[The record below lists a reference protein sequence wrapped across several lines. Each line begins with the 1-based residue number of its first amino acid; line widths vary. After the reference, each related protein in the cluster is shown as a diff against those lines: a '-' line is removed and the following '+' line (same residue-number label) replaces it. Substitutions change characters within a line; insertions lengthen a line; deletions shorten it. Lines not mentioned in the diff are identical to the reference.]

1 MLRKKERNNLEKTN
15 KMNKIE
21 LNVFYSKSKTRLAEL
36 WKFKAFR
43 YSVFLHSFYFIFSV
57 IITLLV
63 LRNKSDFY
71 VYYKVGGIFVN
82 TPNDLFNPTF
92 YTETWPFRYLPLSA
106 LMFVP
111 YYFMGFDLGFIVF
124 SLINLLL
131 NILIS
136 IILYKIIILVRGADH
151 ESHDKRV
158 ILYICLFLIGV
169 PQLFNY
175 ILGQINL
182 YVTLFILLSLFIFI
196 KYSDIKW
203 QLIASIILGISI
215 IIKPTTVFMIPFI
228 ILLGYDYEKKKF
240 KLEFTKSFVRLLG
253 VILPLLLN
261 LILFFLYP
269 NLLNGF
275 LTANFTGSETVLPNH
290 SFSIT
295 KIISNMFLY
304 LGVPSNELSVLPIF
318 FVVLLVIGGLGFIIY
333 IFRRSNVNN
342 MIFGYLFGILIM
354 FLAYFDTWDHH
365 LLQILPLLIISFF
378 NLPRNSE
385 LTRKYLKPGFFF
397 LNFSGLVFTGIFF
410 LTQPFFPFNFATTLF
425 LILIFIGVSR
435 HCLKKQNNGTS

>member
-1 MLRKKERNNLEKTN
+1 LNRL
-15 KMNKIE
+15 IE
-21 LNVFYSKSKTRLAEL
+21 
-36 WKFKAFR
+36 KFKTHLIKHWFVLVCVLLHII
-43 YSVFLHSFYFIFSV
+43 YFIVSVFM
-57 IITLLV
+57 TLLV
-63 LRNKSDFY
+63 LRTQSDFY
-71 VYYKVGGIFVN
+71 VYYRVGEIFVN
-82 TPNDLFNPTF
+82 NPNNLYNPA
-92 YTETWPFRYLPLSA
+92 YYVNIWPFRYFPLSA

-111 YYFMGFDLGFIVF
+111 YYFMGFNLGFIVF
-124 SLINLLL
+124 NLINLLL

-136 IILYKIIILVRGADH
+136 ILLYKIIILVRGTDH

-158 ILYICLFLIGV
+158 ILYICLFLIGL
-169 PQLFNY
+169 PQIFNY
-175 ILGQINL
+175 VLGQINL

-215 IIKPTTVFMIPFI
+215 IIKPTTIFMIPFI

-261 LILFFLYP
+261 LILFFIYP

-275 LTANFTGSETVLPNH
+275 LTANFTGSDTELPNH

-304 LGVPSNELSVLPIF
+304 LGVPSDELSVLPIF
-318 FVVLLVIGGLGFIIY
+318 LVVLLVIGGLSFIFY
-333 IFRRSNVNN
+333 IFRKSNVNS
-342 MIFGYLFGILIM
+342 MIVGYLFGILIM

-365 LLQILPLLIISFF
+365 ILQIAPLLIISLF

-385 LTRKYLKPGFFF
+385 ITRKYVKPGFFF
-397 LNFSGLVFTGIFF
+397 LNFFGLVFTGIFLF
-410 LTQPFFPFNFATTLF
+410 IAEIAPNLRPFYPFNFASTLF
-425 LILIFIGVSR
+425 LILIFIGVSK
-435 HCLKKQNNGTS
+435 HCLKKQNKGKS

>member
-1 MLRKKERNNLEKTN
+1 M
-15 KMNKIE
+15 
-21 LNVFYSKSKTRLAEL
+21 FYSKSKARLTEL
-36 WKFKAFR
+36 WKIKVFR
-43 YSVFLHSFYFIFSV
+43 YSIILQLFYFIFSV
-57 IITLLV
+57 VMTIFV
-63 LRNKSDFY
+63 LRTYSDFY

-82 TPNDLFNPTF
+82 NPENL
-92 YTETWPFRYLPLSA
+92 YNPAYYLDSWPFRYLPLSA

-111 YYFMGFDLGFIVF
+111 YYLMGFDLGFIAF
-124 SLINLLL
+124 TLINLLL

-136 IILYKIIILVRGADH
+136 IILYKIIILVRGTDH

-158 ILYICLFLIGV
+158 ILYICFYLIGL
-169 PQLFNY
+169 PQIFNY

-203 QLIASIILGISI
+203 QLLASLILGISI
-215 IIKPTTVFMIPFI
+215 IIKPTTIFMIPFI
-228 ILLGYDYEKKKF
+228 ILLGYDYEKKKI
-240 KLEFTKSFVRLLG
+240 KLEFTKSFIRLLG
-253 VILPLLLN
+253 VIIPLLLN

-269 NLLNGF
+269 NLLNDF
-275 LTANFTGSETVLPNH
+275 LVANFTGSETVLQNH

-295 KIISNMFLY
+295 KIISNIFLY
-304 LGVPSNELSVLPIF
+304 LGVPSNELAVLPIF
-318 FVVLLVIGGLGFIIY
+318 LSVLLVIGGLGFIIY

-410 LTQPFFPFNFATTLF
+410 LTQSFFPFNFVSTLF

>member
-1 MLRKKERNNLEKTN
+1 
-15 KMNKIE
+15 MNKIK
-21 LNVFYSKSKTRLAEL
+21 LKMFYSKSKTRLTEL
-36 WKFKAFR
+36 WKFKSVR
-43 YSVFLHSFYFIFSV
+43 YGVFLHSFYFIFTV

-63 LRNKSDFY
+63 LRTNSDFY

-82 TPNDLFNPTF
+82 NPNNLYNPAF
-92 YTETWPFRYLPLSA
+92 YLDSFPFRYFPLSA

-124 SLINLLL
+124 NLINVLL

-136 IILYKIIILVRGADH
+136 IILYKIIILVRGTDH
-151 ESHDKRV
+151 ESHDERV
-158 ILYICLFLIGV
+158 ILYICLFVIGL
-169 PQLFNY
+169 PQIFNF

-203 QLIASIILGISI
+203 QLTASVILGISI
-215 IIKPTTVFMIPFI
+215 IIKPTTMFMIPFI
-228 ILLGYDYEKKKF
+228 ILLGYDYEKKKI
-240 KLEFTKSFVRLLG
+240 KLEFAKSFLRLLG
-253 VILPLLLN
+253 VMLPLLLN
-261 LILFFLYP
+261 LILFFIYP

-275 LTANFTGSETVLPNH
+275 IATNFTGSETELINH

-295 KIISNMFLY
+295 RIVSNLFLY
-304 LGVPSNELSVLPIF
+304 LGVPSDELSTVLIF
-318 FVVLLVIGGLGFIIY
+318 LFVLFVIGVLGFMFY

-342 MIFGYLFGILIM
+342 MVVGYLFGILIM

-365 LLQILPLLIISFF
+365 ILQITPLLIILLF

-385 LTRKYLKPGFFF
+385 LTRKYIKPGFFF
-397 LNFSGLVFTGIFF
+397 FNFFGLVFTGIFW
-410 LTQPFFPFNFATTLF
+410 LTHPFFPFNFGSTLF
-425 LILIFIGVSR
+425 LILIFIGVSKY
-435 HCLKKQNNGTS
+435 CLKKQIDDTS